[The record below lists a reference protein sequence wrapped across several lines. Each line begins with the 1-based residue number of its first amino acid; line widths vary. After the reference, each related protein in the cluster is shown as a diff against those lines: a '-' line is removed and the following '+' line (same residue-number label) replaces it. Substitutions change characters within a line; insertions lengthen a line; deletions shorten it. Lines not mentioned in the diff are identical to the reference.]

1 MQRMS
6 KPKKAIA
13 FFQTVGI
20 MVTVLPICNQF
31 HADADSER
39 SGDRK
44 ELFGCERNVRT
55 TFDRVTFREGLPK
68 ELTESAG
75 PIREENHCPHL

>member
-44 ELFGCERNVRT
+44 ELFG
-55 TFDRVTFREGLPK
+55 
-68 ELTESAG
+68 
-75 PIREENHCPHL
+75 